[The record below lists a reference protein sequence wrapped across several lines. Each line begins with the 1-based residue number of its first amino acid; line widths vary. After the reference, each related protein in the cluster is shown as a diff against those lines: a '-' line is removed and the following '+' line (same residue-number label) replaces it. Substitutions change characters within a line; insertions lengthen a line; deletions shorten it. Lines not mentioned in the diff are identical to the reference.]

1 MTRSEE
7 ETFEK
12 EFKREILSSNSLISN
27 KLDEVMKRLESI
39 SAQLT
44 KLSECVECLLNPEP
58 SETVCES
65 VPEVGLEKRFG
76 RRVM

>member
-1 MTRSEE
+1 MARKEE

-27 KLDEVMKRLESI
+27 KIDEVMKRLESI
-39 SAQLT
+39 SAQLA
-44 KLSECVECLLNPEP
+44 KLSEDVECLFNPP
-58 SETVCES
+58 SEAVCES